1 MSLQAP
7 LLLSIAK
14 AGEKSCNVPNNL
26 SSQPGMAHFPPV
38 SDISATSH
46 SLEVFFTPGIPK
58 AAAVHV
64 TPGRSWTVVL
74 VSLADFQRL
83 FFHVYME
90 FLDFSGVSDT
100 PCTFQSRQ
108 LMGKCWTG
116 IFYLPTLVED

>member
-74 VSLADFQRL
+74 VQIFKDCFSMCIWSSLISLECLIHPVPFKAGSLWANVGQA
-83 FFHVYME
+83 
-90 FLDFSGVSDT
+90 FST
-100 PCTFQSRQ
+100 
-108 LMGKCWTG
+108 
-116 IFYLPTLVED
+116 YLLW